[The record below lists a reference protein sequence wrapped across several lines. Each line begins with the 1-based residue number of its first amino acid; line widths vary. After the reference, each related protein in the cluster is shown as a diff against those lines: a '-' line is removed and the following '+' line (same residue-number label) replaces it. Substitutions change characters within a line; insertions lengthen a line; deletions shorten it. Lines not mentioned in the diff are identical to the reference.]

1 MRWWERSVGGRVRGR
16 IIALLRR
23 GERTVEELARSLGV
37 TDNAVRA
44 HLTSLE
50 RDGVVHQPRQRH
62 TGGVGKPAALYS
74 ITPSAEPLLSTA
86 YAPVLLALL
95 AALEQRLSDAEL
107 DAVFRDV
114 GRRLSSDAEAA
125 AGGKKRPAKSLESRV
140 NDAARLLTGLGGEID
155 VERTAD
161 SFILRGHAC
170 PLSDAVRAQPRV
182 CHAVTQLVS
191 ETAGVMVKQCCV
203 RSDEAGGPVR
213 CCFEVKRSA

>member
-1 MRWWERSVGGRVRGR
+1 MRWWERTIGGRVRGR

-50 RDGVVHQPRQRH
+50 RDGVIHQPRQRH
-62 TGGVGKPAALYS
+62 TGGAGKPAALYA
-74 ITPSAEPLLSTA
+74 IAPSAEPLLSTA
-86 YAPVLLALL
+86 YAPVLVALL
-95 AALEQRLSDAEL
+95 AALERRMSDVEL
-107 DAVFRDV
+107 DALFRDV
-114 GRRLSSDAEAA
+114 GKRLSG
-125 AGGKKRPAKSLESRV
+125 AGEKKRTAKSLESRV
-140 NDAARLLTGLGGEID
+140 NDAARLLTALGGEID
-155 VERTAD
+155 VERTPD

-170 PLSDAVRAQPRV
+170 PLSDAVRAQPRI

-191 ETAGVMVKQCCV
+191 ETAGVTVKECCV
-203 RSDEAGGPVR
+203 RSSDAGGPVR

>member
-1 MRWWERSVGGRVRGR
+1 MRWWERSIGGRVRGR

-23 GERTVEELARSLGV
+23 GERTVEEIARSLGV

-50 RDGVVHQPRQRH
+50 RDGMIHQPRQRH
-62 TGGVGKPAALYS
+62 TGGAGKPAALYS
-74 ITPSAEPLLSTA
+74 IAPSAEPLLSTA

-95 AALEQRLSDAEL
+95 VALEQRLSDAEL

-114 GRRLSSDAEAA
+114 GRRLSSGPDGAV
-125 AGGKKRPAKSLESRV
+125 GKKRPQKSLESRV

-155 VERTAD
+155 VERTPDA
-161 SFILRGHAC
+161 FILRGHAC
-170 PLSDAVRAQPRV
+170 PLSDAVRAQPRI

-191 ETAGVMVKQCCV
+191 ETAGVTVKECCT
-203 RSDEAGGPVR
+203 RSSEAGGAVR

>member
-50 RDGVVHQPRQRH
+50 RDGVIHQPRQRH
-62 TGGVGKPAALYS
+62 TGAAGKPAALYA
-74 ITPSAEPLLSTA
+74 IAPSAEPLLSTA
-86 YAPVLLALL
+86 YAPVLVALL
-95 AALEQRLSDAEL
+95 TALEQRLSDAEL
-107 DAVFRDV
+107 DDLFREV
-114 GRRLSSDAEAA
+114 GRRLTGDGEATA
-125 AGGKKRPAKSLESRV
+125 GKKRPAKPLESRV
-140 NDAARLLTGLGGEID
+140 NDAARVLIALGGEID
-155 VERTAD
+155 VERTPDA
-161 SFILRGHAC
+161 FILRGHAC
-170 PLSDAVRAQPRV
+170 PLSDAVRAQPRI

-191 ETAGVMVKQCCV
+191 ETAGVTVKECCV
-203 RSDEAGGPVR
+203 HSTEPGGPVR